1 MVINSKRNTKT
12 MNKSKSWILLMFCFL
27 LTVSA
32 SGQTRKP
39 VRKSVT
45 RTARV
50 AKPVRKVTSI
60 STKTTATTVAPVMEK
75 DVWTGKTEVTIPGSV
90 GKLAATLQ
98 QNPEMKQGTKVPLV
112 IIMHGLGSDK
122 DNMLCAALADSL
134 QKSGIASLRFDFNS
148 HGKSEGNIVDMDFNN
163 LQADAEKVLNY
174 ARKLDFV
181 SNISLAGHSMGG
193 VIASMLAGR
202 EGTNKIKSVVLF
214 APAVAIQDDAQ
225 RGEFS
230 GFKFDP
236 NNIPAT
242 FEVMGHTM
250 GGKWLKTA
258 QTLNILETA
267 KGYQGKL
274 YVIHGTEDQFEP
286 YVTSSLYLRDNPNG
300 KIVLLKGFDH
310 YFSQDVLLPVS
321 VATKFFK
328 EVLLGHS
335 SK

>member
-1 MVINSKRNTKT
+1 MVINNKRNTKT
-12 MNKSKSWILLMFCFL
+12 MNKGKIWILLMFCFL

-32 SGQTRKP
+32 YGQTRKP
-39 VRKSVT
+39 VRKSAA

-50 AKPVRKVTSI
+50 AKPVKKVTPT

-75 DVWTGKTEVTIPGSV
+75 DVWTGKREVTIPGSV

-98 QNPEMKQGTKVPLV
+98 VPEMKQGAKVPLV

-122 DNMLCAALADSL
+122 DNTLFAALADSL
-134 QKSGIASLRFDFNS
+134 QENGIASLRFDFNS

-181 SNISLAGHSMGG
+181 SSISLAGHSMGG
-193 VIASMLAGR
+193 VIASMVAGR

>member
-50 AKPVRKVTSI
+50 AKPVRKVTPT

-90 GKLAATLQ
+90 GKLAATLEV
-98 QNPEMKQGTKVPLV
+98 PEMKQGAKVPLV

-122 DNMLCAALADSL
+122 DNTLFAALADSL
-134 QKSGIASLRFDFNS
+134 QENGIASLRFDFNS

-181 SNISLAGHSMGG
+181 SSISLAGHSMGG
-193 VIASMLAGR
+193 VIASMVAGR

-321 VATKFFK
+321 VATKYFK

>member
-32 SGQTRKP
+32 YGQTRKP

-50 AKPVRKVTSI
+50 AKPVRKVTST

-75 DVWTGKTEVTIPGSV
+75 DVWTGKREVTIPGSV

-98 QNPEMKQGTKVPLV
+98 VPEMKQGAKVPLV
-112 IIMHGLGSDK
+112 ILMHGLGSDK
-122 DNMLCAALADSL
+122 DNMLFAALADSL
-134 QKSGIASLRFDFNS
+134 QENGIASLRFDFNS

-181 SNISLAGHSMGG
+181 SSISLAGHSMGG
-193 VIASMLAGR
+193 VIASMVAGR

-321 VATKFFK
+321 VATKYFR

>member
-12 MNKSKSWILLMFCFL
+12 MNKRKSCILLMYCFMQTL
-27 LTVSA
+27 SA
-32 SGQTRKP
+32 YGQTRKP
-39 VRKSVT
+39 VKKSVT

-50 AKPVRKVTSI
+50 AKPVRKVTPT

-75 DVWTGKTEVTIPGSV
+75 AVWTGKREVTIPGSV

-98 QNPEMKQGTKVPLV
+98 VPEMKQGTKVPLV

-122 DNMLCAALADSL
+122 DNMLFAALADSL
-134 QKSGIASLRFDFNS
+134 QESGIASLRFDFNS

-181 SNISLAGHSMGG
+181 SNVSLAGHSMGG
-193 VIASMLAGR
+193 VIASMVAGR

-321 VATKFFK
+321 VATKYFK

>member
-1 MVINSKRNTKT
+1 MVINNKRNTKT

-32 SGQTRKP
+32 YGQTRKP

-50 AKPVRKVTSI
+50 AKPVRKVTPT

-75 DVWTGKTEVTIPGSV
+75 DVWTGKREVTIPGSV

-98 QNPEMKQGTKVPLV
+98 VPEMKQGAKVPLV

-122 DNMLCAALADSL
+122 DNTLFAALADSL
-134 QKSGIASLRFDFNS
+134 QENGIASLRFDFNS

-181 SNISLAGHSMGG
+181 SSISLAGHSMGG
-193 VIASMLAGR
+193 VIASMVAGR

-321 VATKFFK
+321 VATKYFK

>member
-32 SGQTRKP
+32 YGQTRKL
-39 VRKSVT
+39 VRKSAT

-50 AKPVRKVTSI
+50 AKPVKKVTPI
-60 STKTTATTVAPVMEK
+60 STKTTATTVVPVMEK
-75 DVWTGKTEVTIPGSV
+75 AVWTGKTEVTIPGSV

-98 QNPEMKQGTKVPLV
+98 VPEMKQGTKVPLV

-122 DNMLCAALADSL
+122 DNMLFTALADSL

>member
-39 VRKSVT
+39 VRKSAT

-50 AKPVRKVTSI
+50 AKPVKKVTPT

-75 DVWTGKTEVTIPGSV
+75 DVWTGKREVTIPGSV

-98 QNPEMKQGTKVPLV
+98 VPEMKQGAKVPLV

-122 DNMLCAALADSL
+122 DNTLFAALADSL
-134 QKSGIASLRFDFNS
+134 QENGIASLRFDFNS

-181 SNISLAGHSMGG
+181 SSISLAGHSMGG
-193 VIASMLAGR
+193 VIASMVAGR

-321 VATKFFK
+321 VATKYFR

>member
-1 MVINSKRNTKT
+1 MVINNKRNTKT

-32 SGQTRKP
+32 YGQTRKP

-50 AKPVRKVTSI
+50 AKPVRKVTST

-75 DVWTGKTEVTIPGSV
+75 DVWTGKREVTIPGSV

-98 QNPEMKQGTKVPLV
+98 VPEMKQGAKVPLV
-112 IIMHGLGSDK
+112 ILMHGLGSDK
-122 DNMLCAALADSL
+122 DNMLFTALADSL
-134 QKSGIASLRFDFNS
+134 QENGIASLRFDFNS

-181 SNISLAGHSMGG
+181 SNVSLAGHSMGG
-193 VIASMLAGR
+193 VIASMVAGR

-321 VATKFFK
+321 VATKYFK

>member
-1 MVINSKRNTKT
+1 MVINNKRNTKT

-32 SGQTRKP
+32 YGQTRKP
-39 VRKSVT
+39 VRKSAT

-50 AKPVRKVTSI
+50 AKPVRKVTPT

-75 DVWTGKTEVTIPGSV
+75 DVWTGKREVTIPGSV

-98 QNPEMKQGTKVPLV
+98 VPEMKQGAKVPLV

-122 DNMLCAALADSL
+122 DNTLFAALADSL
-134 QKSGIASLRFDFNS
+134 QENGIASLRFDFNS

-181 SNISLAGHSMGG
+181 SSISLAGHSMGG
-193 VIASMLAGR
+193 VIASMVAGR
-202 EGTNKIKSVVLF
+202 EGADKIKSVVLF

>member
-1 MVINSKRNTKT
+1 MVINNKRNTKT

-32 SGQTRKP
+32 YGQTRKP

-50 AKPVRKVTSI
+50 AKPVRKVTST

-75 DVWTGKTEVTIPGSV
+75 DVWTGKREVTIPGSV

-98 QNPEMKQGTKVPLV
+98 VPEMKQGAKVPLV
-112 IIMHGLGSDK
+112 ILMHGLGSDK
-122 DNMLCAALADSL
+122 DNMLFAALADSL
-134 QKSGIASLRFDFNS
+134 QENGIASLRFDFNS

-321 VATKFFK
+321 VATKYFR

>member
-32 SGQTRKP
+32 YGQTRKP
-39 VRKSVT
+39 IRKSAT

-50 AKPVRKVTSI
+50 AKPVKKVTPA

-75 DVWTGKTEVTIPGSV
+75 DVWTEKREVTIPGSV

-98 QNPEMKQGTKVPLV
+98 VPEMKQGAKVPLV

-134 QKSGIASLRFDFNS
+134 QESGIASLRFDFNS

-193 VIASMLAGR
+193 VIASMVAGR
-202 EGTNKIKSVVLF
+202 EGADKIKSVVLF

-321 VATKFFK
+321 VATKYFK

>member
-32 SGQTRKP
+32 YGQTRKP
-39 VRKSVT
+39 VRKSAT

-50 AKPVRKVTSI
+50 AKPVRKVTPT

-75 DVWTGKTEVTIPGSV
+75 DVWTGKREVTIPGSV

-98 QNPEMKQGTKVPLV
+98 VPEMKQGAKVPLV

-122 DNMLCAALADSL
+122 DNMLFAALADSL
-134 QKSGIASLRFDFNS
+134 QENGIASLRFDFNS

-174 ARKLDFV
+174 ARKLGFV
-181 SNISLAGHSMGG
+181 SSISLAGHSMGG
-193 VIASMLAGR
+193 VIASMVAGR

>member
-1 MVINSKRNTKT
+1 
-12 MNKSKSWILLMFCFL
+12 
-27 LTVSA
+27 
-32 SGQTRKP
+32 
-39 VRKSVT
+39 
-45 RTARV
+45 
-50 AKPVRKVTSI
+50 
-60 STKTTATTVAPVMEK
+60 MEK
-75 DVWTGKTEVTIPGSV
+75 DVWTGKREVTIPGSV

-98 QNPEMKQGTKVPLV
+98 VPEMKQGAKVPLV

-122 DNMLCAALADSL
+122 DNTLFAALADSL
-134 QKSGIASLRFDFNS
+134 QENGIASLRFDFNS

-274 YVIHGTEDQFEP
+274 YVIHGTDDQFEP

-321 VATKFFK
+321 VATKYFK

>member
-1 MVINSKRNTKT
+1 MVINNKRNTKT

-32 SGQTRKP
+32 YGQTRKP

-50 AKPVRKVTSI
+50 AKPVRKVTST

-75 DVWTGKTEVTIPGSV
+75 DVWTGKREVTIPGSV

-98 QNPEMKQGTKVPLV
+98 VPEMKQGAKVPLV
-112 IIMHGLGSDK
+112 ILMHGLGSDK
-122 DNMLCAALADSL
+122 DNMLFAALADSL
-134 QKSGIASLRFDFNS
+134 QENGIASLRFDFNS

-181 SNISLAGHSMGG
+181 SSISLAGHSMGG
-193 VIASMLAGR
+193 VIASMVAGR

-310 YFSQDVLLPVS
+310 YFSQNVLLPVS
-321 VATKFFK
+321 VATKYFK

>member
-1 MVINSKRNTKT
+1 MVINNKRNTKT

-32 SGQTRKP
+32 YGQTRKP
-39 VRKSVT
+39 VRKSAT
-45 RTARV
+45 RTAKV
-50 AKPVRKVTSI
+50 AKPVRKVAPT
-60 STKTTATTVAPVMEK
+60 STKTTATTVAPVLEK
-75 DVWTGKTEVTIPGSV
+75 AVWTGKTEVTIPGSV

-98 QNPEMKQGTKVPLV
+98 VPEMKQGAKVPLV

-122 DNMLCAALADSL
+122 DNMLFAALADSL
-134 QKSGIASLRFDFNS
+134 QESGIASLRFDFNS

-193 VIASMLAGR
+193 VIASMVAGR

-274 YVIHGTEDQFEP
+274 YVIHGTDDQFEP

-310 YFSQDVLLPVS
+310 YFSQNVLLPVS

-335 SK
+335 NK

>member
-1 MVINSKRNTKT
+1 MVINNKRNTKT

-32 SGQTRKP
+32 YGQTRKP
-39 VRKSVT
+39 VKKSVT

-50 AKPVRKVTSI
+50 AKPVRKVTST

-98 QNPEMKQGTKVPLV
+98 VPEMKQGAKVPLV
-112 IIMHGLGSDK
+112 ILMHGLGSDK
-122 DNMLCAALADSL
+122 DNMLFTALADSL
-134 QKSGIASLRFDFNS
+134 QENGIASLRFDFNS

-181 SNISLAGHSMGG
+181 SNVSLAGHSMGG
-193 VIASMLAGR
+193 VIASMVAGR

-321 VATKFFK
+321 VATKYFK

>member
-1 MVINSKRNTKT
+1 MVINNKRNTKT

-32 SGQTRKP
+32 YGQTRKP

-50 AKPVRKVTSI
+50 AKPVRKVTST

-75 DVWTGKTEVTIPGSV
+75 DVWTGKTAVTIPGSV
-90 GKLAATLQ
+90 GKLAATLEV
-98 QNPEMKQGTKVPLV
+98 PEMKQGAKVPLV

-122 DNMLCAALADSL
+122 DNMLFAALADSL
-134 QKSGIASLRFDFNS
+134 QENGIASLRFDFNS

-181 SNISLAGHSMGG
+181 SSISLAGHSMGG
-193 VIASMLAGR
+193 VIASMVAGR
-202 EGTNKIKSVVLF
+202 EGADKIKSVVLF

>member
-32 SGQTRKP
+32 YGQTRKP

-50 AKPVRKVTSI
+50 AKPVRKVTPT

-98 QNPEMKQGTKVPLV
+98 VPEMKQGTKVPLV

-122 DNMLCAALADSL
+122 DNTLFAALADSL
-134 QKSGIASLRFDFNS
+134 QENGIASLRFDFNS

-181 SNISLAGHSMGG
+181 SSISLAGHSMGG
-193 VIASMLAGR
+193 VIASMVAGR

-321 VATKFFK
+321 VATKYFK

>member
-32 SGQTRKP
+32 YGQTRKP

-50 AKPVRKVTSI
+50 AKPVRKVTPT

-75 DVWTGKTEVTIPGSV
+75 AVWTGKREVTIPGSV

-98 QNPEMKQGTKVPLV
+98 VPEMKQGAKVPLV
-112 IIMHGLGSDK
+112 ILMHGLGSDK
-122 DNMLCAALADSL
+122 DNMLFAALADSL
-134 QKSGIASLRFDFNS
+134 QENGIASLRFDFNS

-174 ARKLDFV
+174 ARKLGFV
-181 SNISLAGHSMGG
+181 SSISLAGHSMGG
-193 VIASMLAGR
+193 VIASMVAGR

-321 VATKFFK
+321 VATKYFK

>member
-32 SGQTRKP
+32 YGQTRKP
-39 VRKSVT
+39 VRKSAT

-50 AKPVRKVTSI
+50 AKPVKKVTPT

-98 QNPEMKQGTKVPLV
+98 VPEMKQGAKVPLV

-122 DNMLCAALADSL
+122 DNMLFAALADSL
-134 QKSGIASLRFDFNS
+134 QENGIASLRFDFNS

-181 SNISLAGHSMGG
+181 SSISLAGHSMGG

-321 VATKFFK
+321 VATKYFK

>member
-1 MVINSKRNTKT
+1 MVINNKRNTKT

-32 SGQTRKP
+32 YGQTRKP

-50 AKPVRKVTSI
+50 AKPVRKVTPT

-75 DVWTGKTEVTIPGSV
+75 DVWTGKREVTIPGSV

-98 QNPEMKQGTKVPLV
+98 VPEMKQGAKVPLV
-112 IIMHGLGSDK
+112 ILMHGLGSDK
-122 DNMLCAALADSL
+122 DNMLFTALADSL
-134 QKSGIASLRFDFNS
+134 QENGIASLRFDFNS

-181 SNISLAGHSMGG
+181 SNVSLAGHSMGG
-193 VIASMLAGR
+193 VIASMVAGR

-321 VATKFFK
+321 VATKYFK

>member
-1 MVINSKRNTKT
+1 
-12 MNKSKSWILLMFCFL
+12 
-27 LTVSA
+27 
-32 SGQTRKP
+32 
-39 VRKSVT
+39 
-45 RTARV
+45 
-50 AKPVRKVTSI
+50 
-60 STKTTATTVAPVMEK
+60 MEK
-75 DVWTGKTEVTIPGSV
+75 AVWTGKTEVTIPGSV

-98 QNPEMKQGTKVPLV
+98 VPEMKQGTKVPLV

-122 DNMLCAALADSL
+122 DNMLFTALADSL
-134 QKSGIASLRFDFNS
+134 QESGIASLRFDFNS

>member
-1 MVINSKRNTKT
+1 MVINNKRNTKT

-32 SGQTRKP
+32 YGQTRKP

-50 AKPVRKVTSI
+50 AKPVRKVTPT

-75 DVWTGKTEVTIPGSV
+75 DVWTGKREVTIPGSV

-98 QNPEMKQGTKVPLV
+98 VPEMKQGAKVPLV

-122 DNMLCAALADSL
+122 DNMLFTALADSL
-134 QKSGIASLRFDFNS
+134 QENGIASLRFDFNS

-193 VIASMLAGR
+193 VIASMVAGR

-321 VATKFFK
+321 VATKYFR

>member
-50 AKPVRKVTSI
+50 AKPVRKVTST

-75 DVWTGKTEVTIPGSV
+75 DVWTGKREVTIPGSV

-98 QNPEMKQGTKVPLV
+98 VPEMKQGAKVPLV
-112 IIMHGLGSDK
+112 ILMHGLGSDK
-122 DNMLCAALADSL
+122 DNMLFAALADSL
-134 QKSGIASLRFDFNS
+134 QENGIASLRFDFNS

-181 SNISLAGHSMGG
+181 SSISLAGHSMGG
-193 VIASMLAGR
+193 VIASMVAGR

-321 VATKFFK
+321 VATKYFK

>member
-32 SGQTRKP
+32 YGQTRKP

-50 AKPVRKVTSI
+50 AKPVRKVAPT

-75 DVWTGKTEVTIPGSV
+75 AVWTGKTEVTIPGSV

-98 QNPEMKQGTKVPLV
+98 VPEMKQGAKVPLV

-122 DNMLCAALADSL
+122 DNILFAALADSL
-134 QKSGIASLRFDFNS
+134 QESGIASLRFDFNS

-181 SNISLAGHSMGG
+181 SSISLAGHSMGG
-193 VIASMLAGR
+193 VIASMVAGR

-274 YVIHGTEDQFEP
+274 YVIHGTDDQFEP

-310 YFSQDVLLPVS
+310 YFSQNVLLPVS

>member
-1 MVINSKRNTKT
+1 MVINNKRNTKT

-32 SGQTRKP
+32 YGQTRKP

-50 AKPVRKVTSI
+50 AKPVRKVTST

-75 DVWTGKTEVTIPGSV
+75 DVWTEKREVTIPGSV

-98 QNPEMKQGTKVPLV
+98 VPEMKQGAKVPLV

-122 DNMLCAALADSL
+122 DNMLFAALADSL
-134 QKSGIASLRFDFNS
+134 QENGIASLRFDFNS

-181 SNISLAGHSMGG
+181 SSISLAGHSMGG
-193 VIASMLAGR
+193 VIASMVAGR

-321 VATKFFK
+321 VATKYFK

>member
-1 MVINSKRNTKT
+1 

-32 SGQTRKP
+32 YGQTRKP

-50 AKPVRKVTSI
+50 AKPVRKVAST
-60 STKTTATTVAPVMEK
+60 STKTTATTVAPVLEK

-98 QNPEMKQGTKVPLV
+98 VPEMKQGTKVPLV

-122 DNMLCAALADSL
+122 DNMLFAALADSL
-134 QKSGIASLRFDFNS
+134 QESGIASLRFDFNS

-193 VIASMLAGR
+193 VIASMVAGR

-225 RGEFS
+225 CGEFS

-274 YVIHGTEDQFEP
+274 YVIHGTDDQFEP

-310 YFSQDVLLPVS
+310 YFSQNVLLPVS

>member
-32 SGQTRKP
+32 YGQTRKP

-50 AKPVRKVTSI
+50 AKPVRKVAST
-60 STKTTATTVAPVMEK
+60 STKTTATTVAPVLEK

-98 QNPEMKQGTKVPLV
+98 VPEMKQGAKVPLV

-122 DNMLCAALADSL
+122 DNMLFAALADSL
-134 QKSGIASLRFDFNS
+134 QESGIASLRFDFNS

-193 VIASMLAGR
+193 VIASMVAGR

>member
-32 SGQTRKP
+32 YGQTRKP

-50 AKPVRKVTSI
+50 AKPVRKVTPT

-75 DVWTGKTEVTIPGSV
+75 DVWTGKREVTIPGSV

-98 QNPEMKQGTKVPLV
+98 VPEMKQGAKVPLV

-122 DNMLCAALADSL
+122 DNTLFAALADSL
-134 QKSGIASLRFDFNS
+134 QENGIASLRFDFNS

-181 SNISLAGHSMGG
+181 SSISLAGHSMGG
-193 VIASMLAGR
+193 VIASMVAGR

-274 YVIHGTEDQFEP
+274 YVIHGTDDQFEP

-321 VATKFFK
+321 VATKYFK

>member
-1 MVINSKRNTKT
+1 MVINNKRNTKT

-32 SGQTRKP
+32 YGQTRKP
-39 VRKSVT
+39 VKKSVT

-50 AKPVRKVTSI
+50 AKPVRKVTST

-90 GKLAATLQ
+90 GKLAATLEV
-98 QNPEMKQGTKVPLV
+98 PEMKQGAKVPLV

-122 DNMLCAALADSL
+122 DNTLFAALADSL
-134 QKSGIASLRFDFNS
+134 QENGIASLRFDFNS

-181 SNISLAGHSMGG
+181 SSISLAGHSMGG
-193 VIASMLAGR
+193 VIASMVAGR

-335 SK
+335 NK

>member
-32 SGQTRKP
+32 YGQTRKP

-50 AKPVRKVTSI
+50 AKPVRKVTPT

-75 DVWTGKTEVTIPGSV
+75 DVWTGKREVTIPGSV

-98 QNPEMKQGTKVPLV
+98 VPEMKQGAKVPLV

-122 DNMLCAALADSL
+122 DNTLFAALADSL
-134 QKSGIASLRFDFNS
+134 QENGIASLRFDFNS

-181 SNISLAGHSMGG
+181 SSISLAGHSMGG
-193 VIASMLAGR
+193 VIASMVAGR

-321 VATKFFK
+321 VATKYFK
-328 EVLLGHS
+328 EVLYGHS

>member
-1 MVINSKRNTKT
+1 

-32 SGQTRKP
+32 YGQTGKP
-39 VRKSVT
+39 VRKSAT
-45 RTARV
+45 RTAKV
-50 AKPVRKVTSI
+50 AKPVRKVAPT
-60 STKTTATTVAPVMEK
+60 STKTIVTTVAPVMEK
-75 DVWTGKTEVTIPGSV
+75 AVWTGKTEVTIPGSV

-98 QNPEMKQGTKVPLV
+98 VPEMKQGTKVPLV

-122 DNMLCAALADSL
+122 DNMLFAALADSL
-134 QKSGIASLRFDFNS
+134 QENGIASLRFDFNS

-274 YVIHGTEDQFEP
+274 YLIHGTDDQFEP

-310 YFSQDVLLPVS
+310 YFSQNVLLPVS

>member
-1 MVINSKRNTKT
+1 MVINNKRNTKT

-32 SGQTRKP
+32 YGQTRKP

-50 AKPVRKVTSI
+50 AKPVRKVTST

-75 DVWTGKTEVTIPGSV
+75 DVWTGKREVTIPGSV

-98 QNPEMKQGTKVPLV
+98 VPEMKQGAKVPLV
-112 IIMHGLGSDK
+112 ILMHGLGSDK
-122 DNMLCAALADSL
+122 DNMLFAALADSL
-134 QKSGIASLRFDFNS
+134 QENGIASLRFDFNS

-181 SNISLAGHSMGG
+181 SSISLAGHSMGG

>member
-1 MVINSKRNTKT
+1 MVINNKRNTKT
-12 MNKSKSWILLMFCFL
+12 MNKSKSWFLLMFCFL

-32 SGQTRKP
+32 YGQTRKP

-50 AKPVRKVTSI
+50 AKPVRKVTPT

-75 DVWTGKTEVTIPGSV
+75 DVWTGKREVTIPGSV
-90 GKLAATLQ
+90 GKLAATLEV
-98 QNPEMKQGTKVPLV
+98 PEMKQGAKVPLV

-122 DNMLCAALADSL
+122 DNMLFAALADSL
-134 QKSGIASLRFDFNS
+134 QENGIASLRFDFNS

-321 VATKFFK
+321 VATKYFR

>member
-32 SGQTRKP
+32 YGQTRKP

-50 AKPVRKVTSI
+50 AKPVRKVTPT

-75 DVWTGKTEVTIPGSV
+75 DVWTGKREVTIPGSV

-98 QNPEMKQGTKVPLV
+98 VPEMKQGAKVPLV

-122 DNMLCAALADSL
+122 DNTLFAALADSL
-134 QKSGIASLRFDFNS
+134 QENGIASLRFDFNS

-181 SNISLAGHSMGG
+181 SSISLAGHSMGG
-193 VIASMLAGR
+193 VIASMVAGR

-335 SK
+335 NK

>member
-1 MVINSKRNTKT
+1 MVINNKRNTKT

-32 SGQTRKP
+32 YGQTRKP
-39 VRKSVT
+39 VKKSVT

-50 AKPVRKVTSI
+50 AKPVRKVTST

-98 QNPEMKQGTKVPLV
+98 VPEMKQGAKVPLV
-112 IIMHGLGSDK
+112 ILMHGLGSDK
-122 DNMLCAALADSL
+122 DNTLFAALADSL
-134 QKSGIASLRFDFNS
+134 QENGIASLRFDFNS

-181 SNISLAGHSMGG
+181 SNVSLAGHSMGG
-193 VIASMLAGR
+193 VIASMVAGR

>member
-32 SGQTRKP
+32 YGQTRKP

-50 AKPVRKVTSI
+50 AKPVRKVTST

-75 DVWTGKTEVTIPGSV
+75 DVWTGKREVTIPGSV

-98 QNPEMKQGTKVPLV
+98 VPEMKQGAKVPLV
-112 IIMHGLGSDK
+112 ILMHGLGSDK
-122 DNMLCAALADSL
+122 DNMLFAALADSL
-134 QKSGIASLRFDFNS
+134 QENGIASLRFDFNS

-181 SNISLAGHSMGG
+181 SSISLAGHSMGG
-193 VIASMLAGR
+193 VIASMVAGR

-321 VATKFFK
+321 VATKYFK